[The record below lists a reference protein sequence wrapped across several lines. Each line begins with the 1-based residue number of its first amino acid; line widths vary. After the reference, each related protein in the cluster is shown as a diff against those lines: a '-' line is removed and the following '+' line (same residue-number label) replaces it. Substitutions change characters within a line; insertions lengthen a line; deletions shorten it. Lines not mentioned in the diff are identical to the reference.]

1 MAIGTVVGTASNGM
15 QILGDLTIS
24 LDQIDDFTFPILD
37 IVGVTNSEFTDISYI
52 EGVDFTVNRTTKGE
66 EFSTKDPIYLTF
78 NTNLQGVTAAI
89 SYRYSTTVGQVQAT
103 MDSDEYRAV
112 ATSNLAKNCPLNI
125 VSIIGLTYEG
135 PMSESEL
142 DEVLLTYI
150 NKGITDNKLDKSDI
164 IAQCTN
170 AGATFVNTS
179 FIMEVK
185 SYDFTGA

>member
-1 MAIGTVVGTASNGM
+1 
-15 QILGDLTIS
+15 
-24 LDQIDDFTFPILD
+24 
-37 IVGVTNSEFTDISYI
+37 
-52 EGVDFTVNRTTKGE
+52 
-66 EFSTKDPIYLTF
+66 
-78 NTNLQGVTAAI
+78 
-89 SYRYSTTVGQVQAT
+89 

-112 ATSNLAKNCPLNI
+112 ATSNLAKNCPLNV